1 MDKLYIG
8 DIPSQYHFARFGNGY
23 IDLYDTQVLHNNSYT
38 YYRIYTN
45 DKGFYYSTNT
55 TNYNQYITEYAQPIE
70 VTSEVFY
77 RIDFP
82 NIMIMTFLFVLFGI
96 FLFNIITSL
105 IRKGG
110 LLGGLL

>member
-8 DIPSQYHFARFGNGY
+8 DIPTEYHFARFGNGY
-23 IDLYDTQVLHNNSYT
+23 IDLYNTQVLHNNSYT

-45 DKGFYYSTNT
+45 DNGFYYSTNT
-55 TNYNQYITEYAQPIE
+55 TNYNQYITEYATPID
-70 VTSEVFY
+70 VTSDVFY
-77 RIDFP
+77 RTDFP

-96 FLFNIITSL
+96 FLFNIMTSL

-110 LLGGLL
+110 VLGGLL

>member
-8 DIPSQYHFARFGNGY
+8 DIPSSYHYARFGNGY
-23 IDLYDTQVLHNNSYT
+23 IDLYDTEVLHNNSYT

-45 DKGFYYSTNT
+45 NNGFYYSTNNA
-55 TNYNQYITEYAQPIE
+55 NYNQYITEYAQPIE
-70 VTSEVFY
+70 VTDIVYY
-77 RIDFP
+77 RTDFP
-82 NIMIMTFLFVLFGI
+82 NIMLMTFILVLFGI

-105 IRKGG
+105 IHKGG

>member
-8 DIPSQYHFARFGNGY
+8 DIPTEYSFARFGNGY
-23 IDLYDTQVLHNNSYT
+23 IDLYNTQVLHNNTYT

-45 DKGFYYSTNT
+45 DNGFYYSINNT
-55 TNYNQYITEYAQPIE
+55 TYNQYITEYAQPIE
-70 VTSEVFY
+70 VTTNVCY
-77 RIDFP
+77 RTDFP

-110 LLGGLL
+110 VLGGLL

>member
-8 DIPSQYHFARFGNGY
+8 DIPSSYHFARFGNGY
-23 IDLYDTQVLHNNSYT
+23 IDLYDSQVLHNNSYT

-45 DKGFYYSTNT
+45 NNGFYYSTNSA
-55 TNYNQYITEYAQPIE
+55 NYSSFVTEYTTPID
-70 VTSEVFY
+70 VTDNIQY
-77 RIDFP
+77 RTDFP
-82 NIMIMTFLFVLFGI
+82 NIMIMTLIFVLFGL
-96 FLFNIITSL
+96 FLFNIVTSL

>member
-8 DIPSQYHFARFGNGY
+8 DIPTSYHYARFGNGY
-23 IDLYDTQVLHNNSYT
+23 IDLYDSQVLHNNTYT
-38 YYRIYTN
+38 YYRVYTN
-45 DKGFYYSTNT
+45 DNGFYYSTNSA
-55 TNYNQYITEYAQPIE
+55 NYSTFVTEYAQPIE
-70 VTSEVFY
+70 VTDEVFY
-77 RIDFP
+77 RSDFP
-82 NIMIMTFLFVLFGI
+82 NIMIMTFLFVLFGV